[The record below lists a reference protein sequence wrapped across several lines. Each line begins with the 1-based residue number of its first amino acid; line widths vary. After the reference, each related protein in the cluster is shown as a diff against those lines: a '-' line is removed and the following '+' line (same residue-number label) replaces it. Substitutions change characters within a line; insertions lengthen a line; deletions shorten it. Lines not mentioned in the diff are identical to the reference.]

1 MNNKTLAIVLGL
13 VIVSASL
20 MAQPTNPPPTPLPI
34 DGGIGL
40 LVAGCVGFGIKAM
53 RDQRKK

>member
-1 MNNKTLAIVLGL
+1 MNKSIAIIAALVL
-13 VIVSASL
+13 VSVSL

-40 LVAGCVGFGIKAM
+40 LLAGCVGFGVKAM
-53 RDQRKK
+53 RNQRKK